1 MNLIEAPVCAKG
13 VARLRSK
20 GWRVGCEIRTDN
32 RPVDAAAILN
42 GRVLALEAKVS
53 LNKKLRHQLKRLT
66 IRADYVLAVVGSPPR
81 NEGINWCVKHK
92 IGLWIVTD
100 GSIIELV
107 PYRQLTPNNNYRNDI
122 IRRLE
127 RWDETIVG
135 GVPNRLGIGVAQ
147 DVQRRVNEY
156 RAANPNATWKEIYSN
171 VPSHYDSY
179 KNMYASLRSNA
190 ERLAWRKRVLARA
203 KKTPGTLHHRPTMPQ
218 QSGNRLQI
226 NSEPTA
232 QNKGSILPADK

>member
-1 MNLIEAPVCAKG
+1 MNLLEAPICAMA

-32 RPVDAAAILN
+32 RPIDAAAILN
-42 GRVLALEAKVS
+42 GKVLALEAKVS

-66 IRADYVLAVVGSPPR
+66 VRADYVLGVVGSSPR
-81 NEGINWCVKHK
+81 NEAISWCVKHN

-100 GSIIELV
+100 GPIIELI
-107 PYRQLTPNNNYRNDI
+107 PYRQLTANNNYRNDL

-147 DVQRRVNEY
+147 DVQRRVDAY
-156 RAANPNATWKEIYSN
+156 RAANPNATWKEIYSK

-179 KNMYASLRSNA
+179 KNMYSSLRSNA
-190 ERLAWRKRVLARA
+190 ERLALRKRVMSRA
-203 KKTPGTLHHRPTMPQ
+203 NKKSTRRSM
-218 QSGNRLQI
+218 
-226 NSEPTA
+226 TA
-232 QNKGSILPADK
+232 HKNASILPADK

>member
-1 MNLIEAPVCAKG
+1 MNLLEAPICAKA

-20 GWRVGCEIRTDN
+20 GWRVACEIRIDN
-32 RPVDAAAILN
+32 RAVDAAAILN
-42 GRVLALEAKVS
+42 GKVLALEAKIS

-81 NEGINWCVKHK
+81 ENGINWCVNHK

-100 GSIIELV
+100 GPIIELV
-107 PYRQLTPNNNYRNDI
+107 PYRQLTPNNNYRIDI
-122 IRRLE
+122 IKRLE
-127 RWDETIVG
+127 RWDEAIVG

-147 DVQRRVNEY
+147 DVQRRVDEY
-156 RAANPNATWKEIYSN
+156 RAAHPGATWKEIYSN

-179 KNMYASLRSNA
+179 KNMYSSLRSNA

-203 KKTPGTLHHRPTMPQ
+203 NKTSETLQHRPIAPQ
-218 QSGNRLQI
+218 QSRNRLRI
-226 NSEPTA
+226 DSEPAA
-232 QNKGSILPADK
+232 QKNDSIPTSG

>member
-1 MNLIEAPVCAKG
+1 MNLLEAPICAKA

-32 RPVDAAAILN
+32 RPIDAAAILN
-42 GRVLALEAKVS
+42 GKVLALEAKVS
-53 LNKKLRHQLKRLT
+53 LNEKLRHQLKRLT

-81 NEGINWCVKHK
+81 KEGINWCVKHK

-100 GSIIELV
+100 GPIIELL
-107 PYRQLTPNNNYRNDI
+107 PYRQLTSNNNYRNDM

-147 DVQRRVNEY
+147 DVQRRVDEY
-156 RAANPNATWKEIYSN
+156 RAANPGATWKEIYSS

-179 KNMYASLRSNA
+179 KNMYSSLRSNA
-190 ERLAWRKRVLARA
+190 ERLAWRKRVLGGA
-203 KKTPGTLHHRPTMPQ
+203 KKISGTLQPRRIMAQ
-218 QSGNRLQI
+218 RRRNGLQI
-226 NSEPTA
+226 NSQPTA
-232 QNKGSILPADK
+232 KNKGSILLTDK